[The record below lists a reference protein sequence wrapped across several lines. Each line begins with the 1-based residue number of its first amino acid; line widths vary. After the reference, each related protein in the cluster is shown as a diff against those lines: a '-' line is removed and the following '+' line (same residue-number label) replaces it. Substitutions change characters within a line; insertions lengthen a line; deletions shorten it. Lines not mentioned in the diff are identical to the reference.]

1 VATTEVEL
9 FVLHLDDGSHSALD
23 VEDDGL
29 SRVGFFR
36 VYFAGESSDLGGYGG
51 HVDQSF
57 GRPVI
62 AANYRISVFT
72 TFGIVT
78 LPST

>member
-51 HVDQSF
+51 HVDHLVVYEDAVF
-57 GRPVI
+57 GGD
-62 AANYRISVFT
+62 A
-72 TFGIVT
+72 
-78 LPST
+78 